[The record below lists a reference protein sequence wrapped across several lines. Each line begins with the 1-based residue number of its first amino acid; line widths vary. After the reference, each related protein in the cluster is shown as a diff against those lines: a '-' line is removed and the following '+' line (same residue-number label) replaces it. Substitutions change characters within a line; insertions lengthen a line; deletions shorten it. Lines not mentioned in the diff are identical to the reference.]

1 MSDSASWY
9 QRKLAAVRSAPPGR
23 ALNAPVVPQRLQ
35 PQQYPQQQ
43 EFIQFQQQPA
53 APKVTID
60 NFWGAMQQ
68 WRGGKA
74 HKIDAEPCPECGSNN
89 YYSRTGEGARRGP
102 PPAPHCF
109 QCGYNGMFTQG
120 QQSTWQG
127 GG

>member
-1 MSDSASWY
+1 MSDTQGWY
-9 QRKLAAVRSAPPGR
+9 ARKLAAVR
-23 ALNAPVVPQRLQ
+23 NAPAR
-35 PQQYPQQQ
+35 
-43 EFIQFQQQPA
+43 QQPA
-53 APKVTID
+53 QAQPWPQHPQQLDMFNQPVRQQQAPPVNIE
-60 NFWGAMQQ
+60 NLWGAMQQ

-109 QCGYNGMFTQG
+109 ACGYNGMFTQG
-120 QQSTWQG
+120 LQSTWQG